1 MSGKIRKKTED
12 FDHLAK
18 TLNLTSNQSSRRSQK
33 ALVRKPKMFS
43 SFLRSIL
50 DRCQIQTRDYWL
62 RGAITSSVPY
72 AVPLINK
79 NSNLSASRYNTA
91 ITAEKESHLRWRRW
105 ESLTEP
111 ETKTISRR
119 SMSLI
124 WPTMSLDLVMS
135 TLARTFFT
143 FSLSTTPRRGM
154 KLKKFSPLSILS
166 SHPALV
172 MLFLPWLSS
181 RFGAEFE
188 GNIALVERITDRF
201 NKTLDSND
209 DRWHSKC
216 N

>member
-1 MSGKIRKKTED
+1 MAHLINRNPVFSALCLRPRQTGTQSQWQLVDVWENKKKTED

-50 DRCQIQTRDYWL
+50 DRCQIQTRDYWW

-91 ITAEKESHLRWRRW
+91 ITAEKELHLRWRRW

-135 TLARTFFT
+135 LGKKSISNRV
-143 FSLSTTPRRGM
+143 SRERHVGM
-154 KLKKFSPLSILS
+154 S
-166 SHPALV
+166 
-172 MLFLPWLSS
+172 
-181 RFGAEFE
+181 
-188 GNIALVERITDRF
+188 
-201 NKTLDSND
+201 
-209 DRWHSKC
+209 
-216 N
+216 